1 MEMRFRGCE
10 ISILSG
16 EIEILTFWAGGRN
29 KIDRNQFHA
38 KKAGP
43 TSPALWFFANW
54 FNVPAGKDWNGSG
67 RQV

>member
-38 KKAGP
+38 KK
-43 TSPALWFFANW
+43 SRANQPG
-54 FNVPAGKDWNGSG
+54 FVVSGGSA
-67 RQV
+67 RANERY